1 MLGVVAA
8 WVGLGTLVFSPLTH
22 YLITRFGWRSAF
34 LFLGIILG
42 IMVAAGASAMV
53 HSPEKKGLQ
62 PYGAEPSGPNTSG
75 PGHGSHLNMTT
86 ARAMR
91 TGSFAYLLA
100 ISAISTLPGLFLL
113 GHLVAYA
120 TDKGISPGAAASALG
135 LMGAFNVV
143 GRLALG
149 PLGER
154 MGWMKAFAFSCF
166 ACALAMLWLIAVTE
180 LWMLYV
186 FAIIY
191 GFFWGGRLPPF
202 FASVAWLFGTASLAE
217 LIGFT
222 LAASVVV
229 GAAAPFIAGF
239 VFDHTGSYL
248 PALIASIGFFAVGGI
263 LSLQLR
269 PPRSRSL

>member
-8 WVGLGTLVFSPLTH
+8 GVGLGTIVFSPLTH
-22 YLITRFGWRSAF
+22 YLITRFGWRDAF
-34 LFLGIILG
+34 LFLGIIIG
-42 IMVAAGASAMV
+42 AMVATGASAIV
-53 HSPEKKGLQ
+53 HSPEKKGLH
-62 PYGAEPSGPNTSG
+62 PYGEEPSIPNLSIQ
-75 PGHGSHLNMTT
+75 GHNSNRDMTVF
-86 ARAMR
+86 RAMR

-113 GHLVAYA
+113 SHLVAYV
-120 TDKGISPGAAASALG
+120 TDKGISSGAAAGALG
-135 LMGAFNVV
+135 LMGAFNVI

-154 MGWMKAFAFSCF
+154 MGWMRTFGFSCF
-166 ACALAMLWLIAVTE
+166 ACALATLWLIVVTE

-186 FAIIY
+186 YAVIY

-229 GAAAPFIAGF
+229 GAVAPFLAGF
-239 VFDHTGSYL
+239 VFDQTGSYL
-248 PALIASIGFFAVGGI
+248 LALIASVAFFAVGGI
-263 LSLQLR
+263 LSLRIR
-269 PPRSRSL
+269 PPKPHSP